1 MRVCDS
7 RYHHDRL
14 RFDVAVK
21 FIEREARTR
30 TIQQWTGLSG
40 DRIRKLIRSYMS
52 DNGAGKVSRH
62 RGKSP
67 AQVTNFLRSARARA
81 DMALFASVS
90 ARVGLVPKKPD
101 PAPRRGPQLERGDLL
116 WRTYDTYR
124 TMDPTGRIS
133 FEQAVCLVNALTGRQ
148 VLAFSVC
155 KRCAALLVTERGSLP
170 FKRCGC
176 CVTPD
181 SPAPIAALP
190 PPHGTSSNGAPA
202 DPHSVSAQSELF
214 PSEPG

>member
-14 RFDVAVK
+14 RCDVAIR

-40 DRIRKLIRSYMS
+40 DRIRKLIRSYMT
-52 DNGAGKVSRH
+52 DTGGTTVSRH

-67 AQVTNFLRSARARA
+67 SQVTLFLRSARARA
-81 DMALFASVS
+81 DMTLFASVS
-90 ARVGLVPKKPD
+90 TRVGLVPKKPD
-101 PAPRRGPQLERGDLL
+101 PAVKRGPQLERGDLL

-124 TMDPTGRIS
+124 AMDPTGRIS

-148 VLAFSVC
+148 VLAFSAC
-155 KRCAALLVTERGSLP
+155 KRCAALLVVERRGRP
-170 FKRCGC
+170 FTRCGC

-181 SPAPIAALP
+181 GP
-190 PPHGTSSNGAPA
+190 PPLDALTPPAQAPGTPSMSNLR
-202 DPHSVSAQSELF
+202 SAAVQSDLF
-214 PSEPG
+214 PNDSG